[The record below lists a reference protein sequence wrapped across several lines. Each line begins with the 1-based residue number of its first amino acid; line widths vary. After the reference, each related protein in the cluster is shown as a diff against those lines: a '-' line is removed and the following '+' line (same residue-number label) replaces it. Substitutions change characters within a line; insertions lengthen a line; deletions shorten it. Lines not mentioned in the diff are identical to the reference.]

1 MDVAPAETGMDAA
14 TAAPETDP
22 MNSRR
27 VEMFGVMSWR
37 AWFEGKENEQQIANQ
52 VRYYTTSTLC
62 AGRHFSDPSPKAA
75 IAGAERVLDIRT
87 QSCQFRP
94 TICN

>member
-14 TAAPETDP
+14 TAAPEMDP

-27 VEMFGVMSWR
+27 VEMFGVMSWL
-37 AWFEGKENEQQIANQ
+37 AWFEGKEIEQQIANQ

-62 AGRHFSDPSPKAA
+62 SGRHFSDRGPKASIA
-75 IAGAERVLDIRT
+75 IMFNR
-87 QSCQFRP
+87 SRP
-94 TICN
+94 